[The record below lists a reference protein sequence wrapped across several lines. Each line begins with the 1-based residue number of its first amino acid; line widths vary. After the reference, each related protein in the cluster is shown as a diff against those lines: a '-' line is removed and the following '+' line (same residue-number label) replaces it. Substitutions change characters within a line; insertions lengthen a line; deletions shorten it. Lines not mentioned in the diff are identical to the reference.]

1 MARRLLALVV
11 MLPISGLVMAAYLC
25 EALGLFDAAERIDL
39 WTTPRIEALLRWA
52 DGGHA

>member
-1 MARRLLALVV
+1 MARRLLALIV
-11 MLPISGLVMAAYLC
+11 MLPLSGLVFVAYLC
-25 EALGLFDAAERIDL
+25 DALGLFECAERIDL